1 MRKTELY
8 LVFTTLIIG
17 LSFVM
22 VALYHY
28 IKPSS
33 VDISEDLQD
42 NYNFTKI
49 QNQDDG
55 WLNKI
60 SNTTK
65 KFSYPVVI
73 VKKSL

>member
-1 MRKTELY
+1 MNKTELY
-8 LVFTTLIIG
+8 LVFATLVIG

-22 VALYHY
+22 IALYHY

-33 VDISEDLQD
+33 IDIS
-42 NYNFTKI
+42 
-49 QNQDDG
+49 QNSQDDINLTTVKSYDDS

-60 SNTTK
+60 SKKTQ

-73 VKKSL
+73 FKKNL